1 MKTWQ
6 DNDETNHTSPLH
18 VETKLNY
25 YDWSNGV
32 WFMMKTRQD
41 NDKIDRIGTIYAK
54 IGTKMSWS
62 IKQDTVY
69 DEKQTKQRYDQS
81 YKCNLRKIRY
91 LTIKTQWT
99 VCDLWRKWDKTTM
112 WLILQVCLTP
122 KTKLD
127 YYCWSDE
134 VWSMTKMKQDNNVTN
149 HNGAFYTKIGIEVS

>member
-1 MKTWQ
+1 MNCEDQSNSVQSMMKTWQ

-62 IKQDTVY
+62 IRQDTVY
-69 DEKQTKQRYDQS
+69 DEKQTKQRYDQ
-81 YKCNLRKIRY
+81 
-91 LTIKTQWT
+91 
-99 VCDLWRKWDKTTM
+99 
-112 WLILQVCLTP
+112 
-122 KTKLD
+122 
-127 YYCWSDE
+127 
-134 VWSMTKMKQDNNVTN
+134 
-149 HNGAFYTKIGIEVS
+149 